1 MNGLKDKNE
10 VLEEAQSTLMTLYS
24 NGTLPRNEE
33 ESRFLQIF
41 RQLSETNKLIIS
53 SRIEG
58 MLEAQTYV
66 QMSGK

>member
-33 ESRFLQIF
+33 EARFLQIF
-41 RQLSETNKLIIS
+41 RQLSATNKLIIS

-58 MLEAQTYV
+58 MLEAQTYA
-66 QMSGK
+66 QMSDK